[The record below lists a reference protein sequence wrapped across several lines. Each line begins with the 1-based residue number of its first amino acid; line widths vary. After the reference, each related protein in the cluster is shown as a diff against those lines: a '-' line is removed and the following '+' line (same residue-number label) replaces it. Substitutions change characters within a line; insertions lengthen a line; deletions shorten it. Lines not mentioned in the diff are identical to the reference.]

1 MLKGSKYFSRG
12 RRRQI
17 GEMLMA
23 TAMCT
28 GISMINIER
37 AHEGCAI
44 RRHVDKSDETNI
56 EGDLSTVFGT
66 GGVERVGL

>member
-1 MLKGSKYFSRG
+1 M
-12 RRRQI
+12 
-17 GEMLMA
+17 MA